1 MNEHCFHEGDWGAM
15 KATVEHLSREI
26 DGNGSPGL
34 AKTVPVLNKS
44 VNELTGAV
52 GELRTAVSGLA
63 KFTESVKGAEEQKN
77 KGFNQ
82 TLKVIGTVIA
92 FIAII
97 LTVVGMNKRTE
108 EKVRDIVDQYGYDV
122 TTRSGEYVPWTRD
135 STKID

>member
-15 KATVEHLSREI
+15 KAIVEHLSKEI

-34 AKTVPVLNKS
+34 SKTVPVLNRS
-44 VNELTGAV
+44 VNDLCETV
-52 GELRTAVSGLA
+52 GELRTAISGLA
-63 KFTESVKGAEEQKN
+63 KFTESIKGAEEQKK

-82 TLKVIGTVIA
+82 TLKVIGAVIA
-92 FIAII
+92 FTAVI
-97 LTVVGMNKRTE
+97 LTIVGMNKRTE